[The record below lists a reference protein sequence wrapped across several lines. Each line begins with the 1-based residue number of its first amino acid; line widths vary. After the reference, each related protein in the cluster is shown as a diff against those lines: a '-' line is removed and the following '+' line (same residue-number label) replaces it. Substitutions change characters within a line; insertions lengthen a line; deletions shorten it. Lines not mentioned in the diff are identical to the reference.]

1 MRQTRALF
9 AVVVVL
15 LSLCVLTPAQTA
27 GKVEPLGPLTDAA
40 VPESVRTVLDAKG
53 YRVRLDDSSVAAEI
67 WFRKD
72 LPAQPKKETPD
83 VIYDRLAESVLVG
96 VLHFVQNST
105 DYRGQAVPAGFYTL
119 RYELIPND
127 GNHLGVAPSRD
138 FLLLVPA
145 TADPGS
151 DKVLKFQ
158 ELVALSRQ
166 ASRSKHPAPL
176 SLLPAEGTGTAPAVS
191 KDDQDHYI
199 FSSGIKLAGGED
211 LPIALVVKGTA
222 PQ

>member
-1 MRQTRALF
+1 LRKIGGLIAG
-9 AVVVVL
+9 AVSL
-15 LSLCVLTPAQTA
+15 LSISVLTVAQT
-27 GKVEPLGPLTDAA
+27 GKVESLGPLTDAA
-40 VPESVRTVLDAKG
+40 IPEAVRAALETKG

-67 WFRKD
+67 WFRKN

-83 VIYDRLAESVLVG
+83 VIYDRIAESLLVG
-96 VLHFVQNST
+96 VLHFPQAST

-119 RYELIPND
+119 RYGLIPND

-145 TADPGS
+145 SADPGP
-151 DKVLKFQ
+151 DKALKFQ
-158 ELVALSRQ
+158 ELVAFSRQ

-199 FSSGIKLAGGED
+199 FSAGIKLVGGED
-211 LPIALVVKGTA
+211 MPIALVVKGTA

>member
-1 MRQTRALF
+1 M
-9 AVVVVL
+9 
-15 LSLCVLTPAQTA
+15 
-27 GKVEPLGPLTDAA
+27 
-40 VPESVRTVLDAKG
+40 
-53 YRVRLDDSSVAAEI
+53 
-67 WFRKD
+67 
-72 LPAQPKKETPD
+72 
-83 VIYDRLAESVLVG
+83 LVG
-96 VLHFVQNST
+96 VLHFPQAST

-127 GNHLGVAPSRD
+127 GTHLGVAPSRD
-138 FLLLVPA
+138 FLLLAPA
-145 TADPGS
+145 SADPGP

-176 SLLPAEGTGTAPAVS
+176 SLLPAEGIGTAPADS

-199 FSSGIKLAGGED
+199 FSVGIKLSGGED
-211 LPIALVVKGTA
+211 MPIALVVKGTA

>member
-1 MRQTRALF
+1 
-9 AVVVVL
+9 VL
-15 LSLCVLTPAQTA
+15 LKRRSVVSGVVSLLAISFLSAAQT
-27 GKVEPLGPLTDAA
+27 GKVEALGSLTDAT
-40 VPESVRTVLDAKG
+40 VPESVRQVLDAKG
-53 YRVRLDDSSVAAEI
+53 YRIRLDDSTIAAEI

-83 VIYDRLAESVLVG
+83 VIYDRIAESTLVG
-96 VLHFVQNST
+96 ALHFPQATT

-138 FLLLVPA
+138 FLLMVPA
-145 TADPGS
+145 SADPGP
-151 DKVLKFQ
+151 DKILKFL

-176 SLLPAEGTGTAPAVS
+176 SMAPAEGGTAPAVS

-199 FSSGIKLAGGED
+199 FSAGIKLASGEEMP
-211 LPIALVVKGTA
+211 LALVVKGTA

>member
-1 MRQTRALF
+1 
-9 AVVVVL
+9 VL
-15 LSLCVLTPAQTA
+15 LKRRSVVSGVVSLLAISLLSAAQT
-27 GKVEPLGPLTDAA
+27 GKVEALGSLTDAT
-40 VPESVRTVLDAKG
+40 VPESVRQVLDAKG
-53 YRVRLDDSSVAAEI
+53 YRIRLDDSTIAAEI

-83 VIYDRLAESVLVG
+83 VIYDRIAESTLVG
-96 VLHFVQNST
+96 ALHFPQATT

-138 FLLLVPA
+138 FLLMVPA
-145 TADPGS
+145 SADPGP
-151 DKVLKFQ
+151 DKVLKFL

-176 SLLPAEGTGTAPAVS
+176 SMVPAEGGTAPAVS
-191 KDDQDHYI
+191 KGDQDHYI
-199 FSSGIKLAGGED
+199 FSAGIKLASGEEMP
-211 LPIALVVKGTA
+211 LALVVKGTA